1 MELKAHTSS
10 NLLRI
15 CFLSVSMLLS
25 SIDVFAQ
32 QNTAYLDYIRKY
44 RDIAVEQMH
53 EYGIP
58 ASITLAQGL
67 LESAAGRSD
76 LATKG
81 NNHFGIKCGGSW
93 VGESMTHDD
102 DRNGECFRVYKN
114 AEESFKDH
122 SVFLQKQRYRRL
134 FSLDRKDYKGW
145 ARGLKECGYAT
156 SPTYAAKLINIIELY
171 ELHLYDDGKKKA
183 SSAPA
188 VVQQPVVANPRI
200 TVYPNGIPYVVV
212 GNGESLQS
220 ISTKYGI
227 SERKIR
233 KYNELPKNAVLQS
246 GDVIYLA
253 KKKTKASKAFKTQC
267 WHKVQ
272 RGQSMYDIAQTYG
285 IRLRNLY
292 KRNYKSPDYVPR
304 EGDLLKIR

>member
-1 MELKAHTSS
+1 
-10 NLLRI
+10 
-15 CFLSVSMLLS
+15 MLLS

-171 ELHLYDDGKKKA
+171 ELHLYDDGKKKS

>member
-1 MELKAHTSS
+1 
-10 NLLRI
+10 
-15 CFLSVSMLLS
+15 MLLS

-171 ELHLYDDGKKKA
+171 ELHLYDDGRKKA